1 MTPGARIAAA
11 IEVLDAMLAGLPP
24 ERALTNWGRA
34 SRFAGSKDRLA
45 VRDHVYDAWRCQRSY
60 AALGG
65 SPTGRGIMIGALRQA
80 GIDPASLMTGEGH
93 TPQPPGPL
101 DQPMAPEALSDAA
114 RFDVPDWLWPRFQ
127 ADLGDRTTEVLRALQ
142 SRAPVFVRVN
152 PRKADVETTAAA
164 LLRDGISAVPVPD
177 VAGALE
183 IVENARKINGSSA
196 YLDGWLELQDASS
209 QAAVLTLP
217 LGSGDRVLDYCAGGG
232 GKSIAMAARADVTVI
247 AHDAEPRRMAD
258 LPTRAQRGGHS
269 IAMARTEALA
279 GLDPFDLVLVDAP
292 CSGSGT
298 WRRDPAGKWA
308 LTPDRLSALTRL
320 QAGILASAAGLV
332 RKGGVLS
339 YMTCSI
345 LRAEDEGQVAGFL
358 DSHPGWTVMHQT
370 RWLPGAQ
377 GDGFF
382 AASLRAPE

>member
-24 ERALTNWGRA
+24 EKALTNWGRA

-65 SPTGRGIMIGALRQA
+65 SHTGRGIMIGALRHA
-80 GIDPASLMTGEGH
+80 GVDPGSLMTGEGH
-93 TPQPPGPL
+93 APQPPGPL
-101 DQPMAPEALSDAA
+101 DQGIPLEELPDPVRYDM
-114 RFDVPDWLWPRFQ
+114 PDWLADRLLT
-127 ADLGDRTTEVLRALQ
+127 DLGPRATEAMTALQ
-142 SRAPVFVRVN
+142 SRAPVFLRVN
-152 PRKADVETTAAA
+152 ERKSDPAGAIAA
-164 LLRDGISAVPVPD
+164 LVRDGIEAVAVPGVP
-177 VAGALE
+177 GALKV
-183 IVENARKINGSSA
+183 IENARKIKTSDP
-196 YLDGWLELQDASS
+196 YLEGMVELQDASS

-217 LGSGDRVLDYCAGGG
+217 LLSGDRVLDYCAGGG
-232 GKSIAMAARADVTVI
+232 GKSLAMAARADVIVT

-258 LPTRAQRGGHS
+258 LSARALRGGHR
-269 IAMARTEALA
+269 IAQARTEDLER
-279 GLDPFDLVLVDAP
+279 LPPFDLVLVDAP

-308 LTPDRLSALTRL
+308 LSQARLADLTAL
-320 QAGILASAAGLV
+320 QAEILRQAAELV
-332 RKGGVLS
+332 RPGGVLG

-345 LRAEDEGQVAGFL
+345 LAAENGQQIAAFL
-358 DSHPGWTVMHQT
+358 NDHSAWREDSQT
-370 RWLPGAQ
+370 AWLPGPN

-382 AASLRAPE
+382 VATLRAPD